1 MGSTLSE
8 ILTAWRTA
16 NQKGAGGLMSKL
28 TIDNKLYDVKD
39 PAVDKLAEEV
49 ETRISAVETSISQI
63 STTAE
68 GTSFDHTS
76 NGFTA
81 SNVQAA
87 IEEVLAKVIGKSTD
101 LSSADTIKAAKKY
114 AEELVNNLA
123 GQDWAANA
131 KKVQEI
137 IEELENSDNANAWAT
152 AIDKLAGLDVKYT
165 QAEADEYNAALTGA
179 ISTSTSLTAEQ
190 ATALNGLDGVSTKEY
205 VEGQQ
210 PNAADAALYNATL
223 EGAKTTSSVK
233 TPKTV
238 KQYVDEAI
246 ANTTN
251 GLDAAVTSAD
261 GTNVQVKVTE
271 ANGVITGVNVTTDN
285 TINATD
291 LANKIGDIGNDTVK
305 KYVDDNIQALTNE
318 ITDNELVVA
327 TSLNNLNSDKADKS
341 QFTTGTAHQVS
352 VSYSNENLT
361 ITTTPITVYV
371 PAT

>member
-1 MGSTLSE
+1 MGSTLNE
-8 ILTAWRTA
+8 IITAWRTA

-39 PAVDKLAEEV
+39 PALDKLAEEV
-49 ETRISAVETSISQI
+49 ETRLSALESAETGGSAAN
-63 STTAE
+63 TT
-68 GTSFDHTS
+68 FDNTS

-81 SNVQAA
+81 SDVQAA
-87 IEEVLAKVIGKSTD
+87 IEEVLIKVIGQSTD
-101 LSSADTIKAAKKY
+101 LSSADTINAAKKY

-137 IEELENSDNANAWAT
+137 IAELENSDNANAWVT
-152 AIDKLAGLDVKYT
+152 AIDKLAGLDIKYT
-165 QAEADEYNAALTGA
+165 QAEADTYNAGLTGA
-179 ISTSTSLTAEQ
+179 VAGGDNVPNDYETKVGTTAAGETLTEEEAK
-190 ATALNGLDGVSTKEY
+190 A
-205 VEGQQ
+205 
-210 PNAADAALYNATL
+210 YNATL

-233 TPKTV
+233 TSKTV

-246 ANTTN
+246 
-251 GLDAAVTSAD
+251 
-261 GTNVQVKVTE
+261 
-271 ANGVITGVNVTTDN
+271 VNN

-291 LANKIGDIGNDTVK
+291 LANKIGNIGNNTVK

-327 TSLNNLNSDKADKS
+327 TALNNLNSDKADKS

-352 VSYSNENLT
+352 VSYANENLT

-371 PAT
+371 PVS